1 MVAIDQ
7 FSSVQQIQAPQI
19 CIQCGQQLQPQIH
32 QLRRARLE
40 LLTQACAAFAEF
52 TLLQNEFHTLTDD
65 AARRQNLLHSQD
77 QLDIVARYLFDSYSR
92 AVNG

>member
-1 MVAIDQ
+1 MIALDH
-7 FSSVQQIQAPQI
+7 FASVQQIQAPQI
-19 CIQCGQQLQPQIH
+19 CIQCGQQIQPQILKH
-32 QLRRARLE
+32 RRARLE

-52 TLLQNEFHTLTDD
+52 TLLQNEFHTLDDD
-65 AARRQNLLHSQD
+65 AARRENLLRSQD